1 MSYGQ
6 KVYDVAK
13 GDTYIEELT
22 RHVVLTQSQGST
34 KAFQAHGQV
43 GREKHM
49 TRIPSSLLSSHALT
63 PTGEP
68 DSLARSR
75 LKALLMKTVA
85 TLVSLLSLMA
95 VTAFSSDEANAES
108 SNYPGDLT
116 KGKRLTIYIEGLAD
130 PSSGFFRV
138 LNNGAQQ
145 AGKDLGVDVKYVYP
159 ASVDLASYT
168 EKIEET
174 IAAKPDGILILG
186 IGDLDAVAKEA
197 KDKGVA
203 VAFNPAPSV
212 KDKPLRDPDDVY
224 VSRVGADEYA
234 AGQMAANRFAEK
246 GAKSMICVQE
256 EVGDGTQTERCAGM
270 EQIAKAKGAKYDHVA
285 GDPDPGKTASIVEA
299 YLRSHPDVDAVVAT
313 GQPATAGIVA
323 AKQAV
328 GRPLQTAGFD
338 VSPDIVGMIQKGDLD
353 FTMDQQGWWRGY
365 ISVLELVHYIRYGLI
380 QSNYF
385 LTGPQIVDKINADA
399 VASLAAAGVR

>member
-1 MSYGQ
+1 M
-6 KVYDVAK
+6 KMMATIVTMV
-13 GDTYIEELT
+13 
-22 RHVVLTQSQGST
+22 
-34 KAFQAHGQV
+34 
-43 GREKHM
+43 
-49 TRIPSSLLSSHALT
+49 
-63 PTGEP
+63 
-68 DSLARSR
+68 SLA
-75 LKALLMKTVA
+75 MVG
-85 TLVSLLSLMA
+85 
-95 VTAFSSDEANAES
+95 TASGAES
-108 SNYPGDLT
+108 SSYPGDLT
-116 KGKRLTIYIEGLAD
+116 KGKHLTIYVEGLAD

-159 ASVDLASYT
+159 TSVDLASYT

-174 IAAKPDGILILG
+174 IVAKPDGILILG

-197 KDKGVA
+197 KDKGIA

-212 KDKPLRDPDDVY
+212 KDQPLRDPNDVY

-234 AGQMAANRFAEK
+234 AGQMAANRFADK
-246 GAKSMICVQE
+246 GAKSMICVQDN
-256 EVGDGTQTERCAGM
+256 VGDGTQTERCAGM
-270 EQIAKAKGAKYDHVA
+270 QQVTHTKGGKYDHVA
-285 GDPDPGKTASIVEA
+285 GDPDPGRTASIVEA

-313 GQPATAGIVA
+313 GQPGTAGIVA

-338 VSPDIVGMIQKGDLD
+338 VSPDIVAMIQKGDLD

-365 ISVLELVHYIRYGLI
+365 MSVLELVHYIRYGLI

-385 LTGPQIVDKINADA
+385 LTGPQIVDKANADA
-399 VASLAAAGVR
+399 VAGLADAGVR

>member
-1 MSYGQ
+1 MKSTL
-6 KVYDVAK
+6 VA
-13 GDTYIEELT
+13 
-22 RHVVLTQSQGST
+22 VL
-34 KAFQAHGQV
+34 
-43 GREKHM
+43 
-49 TRIPSSLLSSHALT
+49 
-63 PTGEP
+63 
-68 DSLARSR
+68 SLA
-75 LKALLMKTVA
+75 
-85 TLVSLLSLMA
+85 MA
-95 VTAFSSDEANAES
+95 VTSSSRSTYAASEVS

-116 KGKRLTIYIEGLAD
+116 KGKHLTIYVEGLAD

-145 AGKDLGVDVKYVYP
+145 AGKDLEVDVKYVYP
-159 ASVDLASYT
+159 GSVDLASYT

-197 KDKGVA
+197 KDKGIA

-212 KDKPLRDPDDVY
+212 KDQLLREPNDVY

-234 AGQMAANRFAEK
+234 AGQMAANRFVSK
-246 GAKSMICVQE
+246 GARSMICVQE
-256 EVGDGTQTERCAGM
+256 DVGDGTQSERCAGM
-270 EQIAKAKGAKYDHVA
+270 QQVAHAKGDKYDHVA

-338 VSPDIVGMIQKGDLD
+338 VSPDIVAMIQKGDLD

-380 QSNYF
+380 QANYF
-385 LTGPQIVDKINADA
+385 LTGPQIVDKTSAGA
-399 VASLAAAGVR
+399 VAGLAAAGVR

>member
-1 MSYGQ
+1 M
-6 KVYDVAK
+6 K
-13 GDTYIEELT
+13 
-22 RHVVLTQSQGST
+22 T
-34 KAFQAHGQV
+34 KAA
-43 GREKHM
+43 
-49 TRIPSSLLSSHALT
+49 
-63 PTGEP
+63 
-68 DSLARSR
+68 
-75 LKALLMKTVA
+75 
-85 TLVSLLSLMA
+85 LVSLLSLAMA
-95 VTAFSSDEANAES
+95 ATSWSSAGVRAES

-145 AGKDLGVDVKYVYP
+145 AAKDLGVDAKYVYP

-197 KDKGVA
+197 KDKGIA

-212 KDKPLRDPDDVY
+212 KDHALRDPSDVY

-256 EVGDGTQTERCAGM
+256 EVGDGTQTERAAGM
-270 EQIAKAKGAKYDHVA
+270 QQVAKAKGLKYDHVA
-285 GDPDPGKTASIVEA
+285 GDPDPGKTALIVEA
-299 YLRSHPDVDAVVAT
+299 YLRSHPDVDAVLAT
-313 GQPATAGIVA
+313 
-323 AKQAV
+323 
-328 GRPLQTAGFD
+328 
-338 VSPDIVGMIQKGDLD
+338 VSPPLPASSPPSRQSDGRCRLPASM
-353 FTMDQQGWWRGY
+353 
-365 ISVLELVHYIRYGLI
+365 SVP
-380 QSNYF
+380 N
-385 LTGPQIVDKINADA
+385 
-399 VASLAAAGVR
+399 SLR

>member
-1 MSYGQ
+1 
-6 KVYDVAK
+6 
-13 GDTYIEELT
+13 
-22 RHVVLTQSQGST
+22 
-34 KAFQAHGQV
+34 
-43 GREKHM
+43 
-49 TRIPSSLLSSHALT
+49 
-63 PTGEP
+63 
-68 DSLARSR
+68 
-75 LKALLMKTVA
+75 MKMKS
-85 TLVSLLSLMA
+85 TLVAALSLSMV
-95 VTAFSSDEANAES
+95 VTSSS
-108 SNYPGDLT
+108 SGISAGSPNYPGDLT
-116 KGKRLTIYIEGLAD
+116 KGKHLTIYVEGLAD

-145 AGKDLGVDVKYVYP
+145 AGRDLGVDVKYVYP

-186 IGDLDAVAKEA
+186 IGDLDAVANEA
-197 KDKGVA
+197 KGKGIA

-212 KDKPLRDPDDVY
+212 KDKPLRDPNDVY

-234 AGQMAANRFAEK
+234 AGQMAADRFVGK

-270 EQIAKAKGAKYDHVA
+270 QQVAKAKGAKYDHVA

-323 AKQAV
+323 AKKAV
-328 GRPLQTAGFD
+328 GRPLQTGGFD
-338 VSPDIVGMIQKGDLD
+338 VSPDIVAMIQS
-353 FTMDQQGWWRGY
+353 RG
-365 ISVLELVHYIRYGLI
+365 SRPHDGPARMVARLHLGARTRPLHPVRPDPVELLPDR
-380 QSNYF
+380 S
-385 LTGPQIVDKINADA
+385 AD
-399 VASLAAAGVR
+399 RR

>member
-1 MSYGQ
+1 MNA
-6 KVYDVAK
+6 KAVFVA
-13 GDTYIEELT
+13 
-22 RHVVLTQSQGST
+22 
-34 KAFQAHGQV
+34 
-43 GREKHM
+43 
-49 TRIPSSLLSSHALT
+49 
-63 PTGEP
+63 
-68 DSLARSR
+68 
-75 LKALLMKTVA
+75 
-85 TLVSLLSLMA
+85 LLSLTM
-95 VTAFSSDEANAES
+95 TIPTSSKSSETSSSLSANTGLL
-108 SNYPGDLT
+108 NYPGDLT
-116 KGKRLTIYIEGLAD
+116 KGKHLTIYIEGLAD

-145 AGKDLGVDVKYVYP
+145 AGKDLGVDVRYVYP

-168 EKIEET
+168 DKIEET

-197 KDKGVA
+197 EGQGIA

-212 KDKPLRDPDDVY
+212 KDQALREPHDVY
-224 VSRVGADEYA
+224 ISRVGADEYA
-234 AGQMAANRFAEK
+234 AGQMAASRFVNK

-256 EVGDGTQTERCAGM
+256 DVGDGTQTERCAGM
-270 EQIAKAKGAKYDHVA
+270 QQVAHATGDKYDHVA
-285 GDPDPGKTASIVEA
+285 GDPDPGKTALIVEA

-338 VSPDIVGMIQKGDLD
+338 VSPDIVAMIQRTDLD

-365 ISVLELVHYIRYGLI
+365 ISVLELVHYIRYRLI

-385 LTGPQIVDKINADA
+385 LTGPQIVDKANADS
-399 VASLAAAGVR
+399 VSGLVAAGVR

>member
-1 MSYGQ
+1 MDGYGSENGA
-6 KVYDVAK
+6 VR
-13 GDTYIEELT
+13 GLGMRRHMLLLT
-22 RHVVLTQSQGST
+22 VLSAT
-34 KAFQAHGQV
+34 
-43 GREKHM
+43 M
-49 TRIPSSLLSSHALT
+49 LT
-63 PTGEP
+63 ASAASGI
-68 DSLARSR
+68 SA
-75 LKALLMKTVA
+75 
-85 TLVSLLSLMA
+85 
-95 VTAFSSDEANAES
+95 EAQ
-108 SNYPGDLT
+108 NYPGDLT
-116 KGKRLTIYIEGLAD
+116 NGKHLTIYVEGLAD

-145 AGKDLGVDVKYVYP
+145 AGRDLGVDVKYVYP

-168 EKIEET
+168 QKIEAT

-197 KDKGVA
+197 KDKGIA

-212 KDKPLRDPDDVY
+212 KDQPLRDPNDVY

-234 AGQMAANRFAEK
+234 AGSMAADRFVSK

-256 EVGDGTQTERCAGM
+256 EVGDGTQTQRCAGM
-270 EQIAKAKGAKYDHVA
+270 EKVAKATGTKYDHVA
-285 GDPDPGKTASIVEA
+285 GDPDPGKTASITEA

-323 AKQAV
+323 AKKAV

-338 VSPDIVGMIQKGDLD
+338 VSPDIVSMIQAGDLD

-380 QSNYF
+380 QANYF
-385 LTGPQIVDKINADA
+385 LTGPQIVDSSNADA
-399 VASLAAAGVR
+399 VAKLAEAGVR

>member
-1 MSYGQ
+1 
-6 KVYDVAK
+6 
-13 GDTYIEELT
+13 
-22 RHVVLTQSQGST
+22 
-34 KAFQAHGQV
+34 
-43 GREKHM
+43 
-49 TRIPSSLLSSHALT
+49 
-63 PTGEP
+63 
-68 DSLARSR
+68 
-75 LKALLMKTVA
+75 MKTMA
-85 TLVSLLSLMA
+85 TLFSLLSLATA
-95 VTAFSSDEANAES
+95 VTASSFGAAAES

-116 KGKRLTIYIEGLAD
+116 KGKHLTIYVEGLAD

-138 LNNGAQQ
+138 INNGAQQ

-197 KDKGVA
+197 KDKDIA

-212 KDKPLRDPDDVY
+212 KDRPLRDPNDVY

-234 AGQMAANRFAEK
+234 AGQMAANRFVDK
-246 GAKSMICVQE
+246 GAKSMICAQE

-270 EQIAKAKGAKYDHVA
+270 EQVAKAKGVKYDHVA
-285 GDPDPGKTASIVEA
+285 GDPDPGKTSSIVEA

-338 VSPDIVGMIQKGDLD
+338 VSPDIVAMIQKGDLD

-365 ISVLELVHYIRYGLI
+365 MSVLELVHYIRYGLI

-385 LTGPQIVDKINADA
+385 LTGPQIVDKTNADA
-399 VASLAAAGVR
+399 VAGLAANGVR

>member
-1 MSYGQ
+1 
-6 KVYDVAK
+6 
-13 GDTYIEELT
+13 
-22 RHVVLTQSQGST
+22 
-34 KAFQAHGQV
+34 
-43 GREKHM
+43 
-49 TRIPSSLLSSHALT
+49 
-63 PTGEP
+63 
-68 DSLARSR
+68 
-75 LKALLMKTVA
+75 MKTMARV
-85 TLVSLLSLMA
+85 VSLLSLGMA
-95 VTAFSSDEANAES
+95 VTVLSSPDANAQS

-116 KGKRLTIYIEGLAD
+116 KGKRLTIYVEGLAD

-186 IGDLDAVAKEA
+186 IGDLDAVANEA
-197 KDKGVA
+197 KDKGIA

-212 KDKPLRDPDDVY
+212 KDEPLRDPNDVY

-256 EVGDGTQTERCAGM
+256 EVGDGTQTERCAGV
-270 EQIAKAKGAKYDHVA
+270 EQIAKAKGDKYDHVA

-338 VSPDIVGMIQKGDLD
+338 VSPDIVSMIQKDDLD

-385 LTGPQIVDKINADA
+385 LTGPQIVDKTNADA
-399 VASLAAAGVR
+399 VAGLAAAGVR

>member
-1 MSYGQ
+1 MTGHKDSRNLWRSSVRRIG
-6 KVYDVAK
+6 K
-13 GDTYIEELT
+13 GGPAW
-22 RHVVLTQSQGST
+22 R
-34 KAFQAHGQV
+34 AA
-43 GREKHM
+43 
-49 TRIPSSLLSSHALT
+49 ALGT
-63 PTGEP
+63 AV
-68 DSLARSR
+68 SLAAIAAS
-75 LKALLMKTVA
+75 AVP
-85 TLVSLLSLMA
+85 
-95 VTAFSSDEANAES
+95 VTAADST
-108 SNYPGDLT
+108 NYPGDLT
-116 KGKRLTIYIEGLAD
+116 KGKHLVIYVEGLAD

-145 AGKDLGVDVKYVYP
+145 AGKDLGVEVKYVYP

-197 KDKGVA
+197 KDKGIA

-212 KDKPLRDPDDVY
+212 KDQPLRDPNDVY
-224 VSRVGADEYA
+224 ISRVGADEYA
-234 AGQMAANRFAEK
+234 AGAMAATRFADK
-246 GAKSMICVQE
+246 GSKSMICVQE
-256 EVGDGTQTERCAGM
+256 EVGDGTQTQRCAGM
-270 EQIAKAKGAKYDHVA
+270 EQVAKAKGAKYDHVA
-285 GDPDPGKTASIVEA
+285 GDPDPGKTASIVQA
-299 YLRSHPDVDAVVAT
+299 YLQSHPDVDAVVAT

-328 GRPLQTAGFD
+328 GKPIQTAGFD

-365 ISVLELVHYIRYGLI
+365 ISVLEMVHYVRYGLI

-385 LTGPQIVDKINADA
+385 LTGPQIVDKANADA
-399 VASLAAAGVR
+399 VASLAENGVR

>member
-1 MSYGQ
+1 
-6 KVYDVAK
+6 
-13 GDTYIEELT
+13 
-22 RHVVLTQSQGST
+22 
-34 KAFQAHGQV
+34 
-43 GREKHM
+43 
-49 TRIPSSLLSSHALT
+49 
-63 PTGEP
+63 
-68 DSLARSR
+68 
-75 LKALLMKTVA
+75 MKTMA
-85 TLVSLLSLMA
+85 TLVSLLALAMA
-95 VTAFSSDEANAES
+95 AIVSPPLGAHAES

-145 AGKDLGVDVKYVYP
+145 AGKDLGV
-159 ASVDLASYT
+159 
-168 EKIEET
+168 EET

-197 KDKGVA
+197 KDKGIA

-212 KDKPLRDPDDVY
+212 KDKPLRDPNDIY

-270 EQIAKAKGAKYDHVA
+270 EQVAKAKGVKYDHVA
-285 GDPDPGKTASIVEA
+285 GDPDPGKTASLVEA

-313 GQPATAGIVA
+313 GQPATAGLVA

-385 LTGPQIVDKINADA
+385 LTGPQIVDKTNADA
-399 VASLAAAGVR
+399 VAGLAAAGVR